1 MKLLIDVWNMCPRA
15 FIQKE
20 QDIIVPTDEAS
31 RIAYFE
37 TMNGDMP
44 ELGENVFDLLPEE
57 VQEIIYALCDPI
69 NISGV
74 RGTIEV
80 PDEVIRH

>member
-20 QDIIVPTDEAS
+20 QDIVVPIDEMS

-37 TMNGDMP
+37 ALNGDMP

-57 VQEIIYALCDPI
+57 LQEMIYALCDPI
-69 NISGV
+69 NVSGI